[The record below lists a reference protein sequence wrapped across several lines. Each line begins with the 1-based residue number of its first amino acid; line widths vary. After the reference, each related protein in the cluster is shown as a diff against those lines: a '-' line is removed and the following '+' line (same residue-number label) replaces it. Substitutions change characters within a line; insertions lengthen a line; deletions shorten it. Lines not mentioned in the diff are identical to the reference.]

1 MTWLL
6 GAALLVALWLARPR
20 PLVRRDRGV
29 YLSEK
34 WRLDHLYSD
43 GKNGR
48 L

>member
-1 MTWLL
+1 MTWIL
-6 GAALLVALWLARPR
+6 GAALLVVLYLARPR
-20 PLVRRDRGV
+20 PLLPRDRGV

-34 WRLDHLYSD
+34 WRLDHLYTD

>member
-6 GAALLVALWLARPR
+6 GGCLLVALWLMRPR
-20 PLVRRDRGV
+20 PLLPRGRGV

-34 WRLDHLYSD
+34 WRLDHLYTD

-48 L
+48 